1 MCYRINVSGELA
13 QAKYCRTLEDL
24 ENFCKDH
31 NFRCESASTY
41 PDDFPRV
48 EGYYDDGDVEV
59 TFKVQS
65 RY

>member
-1 MCYRINVSGELA
+1 MYRINVSEELA
-13 QAKYCRTLEDL
+13 QAKKCRTLEDL

-31 NFRCESASTY
+31 NFHCSRATVY
-41 PDDFPRV
+41 PNDFPTV

-59 TFKVQS
+59 SFRVES